1 MHGTQPLYLNF
12 DDGARGP
19 TITCSANG
27 YPRPAVEWIREN
39 GRGLPSGIV
48 QQDAPSSSSNGEVAT
63 QLRWRRDMEFTDS
76 GFYVCRAFSNGG
88 TYNATL
94 ELLVQ
99 RKYTCST
106 VYHYQSLLMF
116 LSILSSTDSHQHFS
130 LYLHHSRRL
139 STHVHVLSSS
149 RPCRESSNM
158 YRYRVAS
165 PCGGVA

>member
-1 MHGTQPLYLNF
+1 MHGKASLNDTHKLRFPHYFQVTQRLLFSLSCIDSPTAVISYNGTMSMHGTQPLFLNF

-27 YPRPAVEWIREN
+27 CPRPTVEWIREN

-99 RKYTCST
+99 CKYTCST
-106 VYHYQSLLMF
+106 VYHY
-116 LSILSSTDSHQHFS
+116 
-130 LYLHHSRRL
+130 
-139 STHVHVLSSS
+139 
-149 RPCRESSNM
+149 ESN
-158 YRYRVAS
+158 
-165 PCGGVA
+165 